1 MLEDANLV
9 NLIGALIGA
18 ASGSLVGIF
27 ATEWFRRRSEKE
39 LFRRNIIDK
48 YLIQLQYAVQDLLYR
63 LHNIKDKEGSYYMML
78 ITGSEEYYNIST
90 LYVLGAVLAYHR
102 ILLFGGIYSQ
112 IEILFPSFGIKLSDQ
127 LDKFGNDLDDLKI
140 LLPDTGKVVYFFRYN
155 RIALGDAVT
164 EETNERYYIRSFL
177 KFKREY
183 ENDNILKSILIPAY
197 NFVQALPNSDQLSQ
211 LIDNLKNILTELETK
226 TGVTSSFRYSK

>member
-1 MLEDANLV
+1 MVEEANFVALIAA
-9 NLIGALIGA
+9 LIGAL
-18 ASGSLVGIF
+18 SGSVVANLV
-27 ATEWFRRRSEKE
+27 TESFRRRSEKE
-39 LFRRNIIDK
+39 LFRKNIVDK

-63 LHNIKDKEGSYYMML
+63 LHNIKDKGGPYYMML
-78 ITGSEEYYNIST
+78 LTGDEKYYNIST

-112 IEILFPSFGIKLSDQ
+112 IELLFPSFGTKLSDQ
-127 LDKFGNDLDDLKI
+127 LDKFGNNLDALEI
-140 LLPDTGKVVYFFRYN
+140 LLPDTDKVVYFFRYD

-183 ENDNILKSILIPAY
+183 EKDNILKSILIPAY
-197 NFVQALPNSDQLSQ
+197 NFVQALQYSNQLSQ
-211 LIDNLKNILTELETK
+211 LINDLKNILTELETK
-226 TGVTSSFRYSK
+226 TMVKSSFKY